1 LYGDQ
6 QRVSKVPPRK
16 GPIVILNDS
25 ELCFGSLQYED
36 RVVAYFDILG
46 WGSHIL
52 EAGEDPA
59 RIARLAAAVRMFTSH
74 VGAVGDKDARITT
87 FSDNV
92 VFSKRYAPEDI
103 PWFLHGIATIM
114 LGAATFGFLVRGG
127 VTRGSLIHDEHI
139 VFGPALNR
147 AYELESKQ
155 AVYPR
160 VLIDE
165 LLHAQVPQRSDY
177 ISTDDGMFVDPYWPA
192 FWDRVQAEHPV
203 KPEVLETFNALANV
217 SIPTAPVTVPGHV
230 PLAAIAHRLSAE
242 MMAVEKP
249 GDWAKLAWLFDRIMP
264 RIGSQ
269 ITSEV
274 IPKSVN
280 LKAALAGNLD

>member
-1 LYGDQ
+1 VLLD
-6 QRVSKVPPRK
+6 
-16 GPIVILNDS
+16 DS
-25 ELCFGSLQYED
+25 ELCFGSLGYED
-36 RVVAYFDILG
+36 RLVGYFDILG
-46 WGSHIL
+46 WGSHIV

-74 VGAVGDKDARITT
+74 VGAVGDNDARMTT

-92 VFSKRYAPEDI
+92 VFSKRYAPEDV
-103 PWFLHGIATIM
+103 PWFLQGVATIM

-147 AYELESKQ
+147 AYEMESKQ

-165 LLHAQVPQRSDY
+165 LLHALVPQQSDY
-177 ISTDDGMFVDPYWPA
+177 IATDDGVFVDPYRPA

-203 KPEVLETFNALANV
+203 KPEVLEAFNALANV
-217 SIPTAPVTVPGHV
+217 SIPKAPVAVPGHV

-242 MMAVEKP
+242 MMMVERP
-249 GDWAKLAWLFDRIMP
+249 GEWTKLAWLFDRIIP
-264 RIGSQ
+264 RIGGQ
-269 ITSEV
+269 ATSGL
-274 IPKSVN
+274 IPKSAS
-280 LKAALAGNLD
+280 LQAALAGSSDN